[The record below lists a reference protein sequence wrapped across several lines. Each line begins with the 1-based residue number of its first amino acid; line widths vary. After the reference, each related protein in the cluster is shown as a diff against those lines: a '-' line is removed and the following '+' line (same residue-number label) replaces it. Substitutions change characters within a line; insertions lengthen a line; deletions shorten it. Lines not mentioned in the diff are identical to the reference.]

1 MTLLSAELHSK
12 LSPEQLKLT
21 CNPDDFKFDS
31 TTSLAP
37 LHGIVGQEHAVK
49 ALKVGVDIKGPGY
62 NIFITGLSGTGKLSS
77 VRKILTEFIKT
88 KQKLYDYVY
97 VYNYRDE
104 DHPTLLVFPTGHGK
118 KFKSDLES
126 TIKFLQE
133 NIPQIL
139 DTEPFLTKRKSL
151 VQKFGEKQKKLMG
164 DFQKKLEKDHLT
176 LGEIKVGDVARPE
189 LLAVIDDQ
197 VYYIQQLDELVEQK
211 KITKRKA
218 NTLVKKYSE
227 HQDELQ
233 SVFKESLKLAQNFN
247 SLLSKLETKAVTDL
261 VNVTFDQL
269 KNKYKQKKV
278 KKYLERAADS
288 IFKNLE
294 IFKRNP
300 AVHAAQP
307 DGNALEVL
315 KNYQVNLILD
325 NSRTKKTPVIIETS
339 PSYTNLFGLIEKY
352 NDGSGMWYSDYTQ
365 IKAGSLL
372 RANGGYIILKAYDVI
387 SEPGVWQ
394 TLKRVLLYGR
404 LEIQDAAG
412 RFQISPSVIK
422 PEPIEINCKVILIG
436 NSYTYSLLS
445 SYEDDFSKIFKI
457 KSEFDYEMPR
467 TEQTLLE
474 YARVIKNLVVK
485 EKLMELDNS
494 ALAKI
499 IEFGARFAGEKN
511 KLTTRFAY
519 ISDLVREANF
529 WANDVGDQIVTGAHV
544 KRAYQ
549 AAIERHSLYESKLKE
564 MIKEETILIETDG
577 VKVGQINGLAVYGGE
592 FYSFGK
598 PSKITA
604 SVSLGNG
611 NIINVEREAGLSGSS
626 HNKGILIITGY
637 FREKFGKNIPL
648 SFTANLVFEQS
659 YGMIDGD
666 SASVTEVCALISSI
680 SGIPIKQHFAITGSI
695 NQKGEIQPIG
705 GVNEKIEGF
714 FDVCKEKGL
723 TGKQGVIIPVQN
735 VKDLMLKDEVIDA
748 VENNLF
754 SIYSISTVDEAIEL
768 LTGIKAGKLLKT
780 NKYQANTVFGEV
792 EKQLCEFRKKL
803 KHPVLDKKKSIS
815 KKSSSKRNKKKK

>member
-1 MTLLSAELHSK
+1 MRLLSAKNHLK
-12 LSPEQLKLT
+12 LTPEQLKLA
-21 CNPDDFKFDS
+21 CNTEEFEFDS
-31 TTSLAP
+31 TTSIEP
-37 LHGIVGQEHAVK
+37 IHGIVGQERAVK

-77 VRKILTEFIKT
+77 VRKILTEFVKT
-88 KQKLYDYVY
+88 KQKLYDYAY
-97 VYNYRDE
+97 VYNFRDE
-104 DHPTLLVFPTGHGK
+104 DHPTLLVFPTGKGK
-118 KFKSDLES
+118 KFKHDLET

-139 DTEPFLTKRKSL
+139 DTEPFLTKRKEL
-151 VQKFGEKQKKLMG
+151 VKNFGNNQKQLMSK
-164 DFQKKLEKDHLT
+164 FQKKLEKDNLT

-189 LLAVIDDQ
+189 LLAVIDNQ

-218 NTLVKKYSE
+218 NTIVKKYTE

-247 SLLSKLETKAVTDL
+247 TMLNKLETKAVTDL
-261 VNVTFDQL
+261 VNVTFEQL

-278 KKYLERAADS
+278 KKFLDRAENS

-300 AVHAAQP
+300 NVPTPQ
-307 DGNALEVL
+307 DGQALQVL
-315 KNYQVNLILD
+315 KNYKVNLILD
-325 NSRTKKTPVIIETS
+325 NSRTKKTPVVIETS
-339 PSYTNLFGLIEKY
+339 PTYTNLFGMIEKY
-352 NDGSGMWYSDYTQ
+352 NDGSGIWYSDYTQ
-365 IKAGSLL
+365 IKAGSILK
-372 RANGGYIILKAYDVI
+372 ANGGYIILKAYDII
-387 SEPGVWQ
+387 SEPGVWK

-404 LEIQDAAG
+404 LEIQDNAG
-412 RFQISPSVIK
+412 LFQISQSVLK

-445 SYEDDFSKIFKI
+445 NYEDDFSKIFKI

-485 EKLMELDNS
+485 EQLMELDNS
-494 ALAKI
+494 ALAKV
-499 IEFGARFAGEKN
+499 IEYGARFAGTKN

-529 WANDVGDQIVTGAHV
+529 WAKDVGEQILTAVHV
-544 KRAYQ
+544 KKAYE

-564 MIKEETILIETDG
+564 MINEETILIETDG
-577 VKVGQINGLAVYGGE
+577 VKIGQINGLAVYGSE

-598 PSKITA
+598 PTKITA

-637 FREKFGKNIPL
+637 FREKFGKTIPL
-648 SFTANLVFEQS
+648 SFNANIVFEQN

-666 SASVTEVCALISSI
+666 SASVAEISALISSI
-680 SGIPIKQHFAITGSI
+680 AQVPIKQQFAITGSI

-714 FDVCKEKGL
+714 FDICKSRKL
-723 TGKQGVIIPVQN
+723 TGKQGVIIPIQN
-735 VKDLMLKDEVIDA
+735 VKDLMLKDEIIEA
-748 VENNLF
+748 VKKNVF
-754 SIYSISTVDEAIEL
+754 SIYAIETVEEAL
-768 LTGIKAGKLLKT
+768 EILTGFKAGILLKS
-780 NKYQANTVFGEV
+780 NKYQKNTLYGEV
-792 EKQLCEFRKKL
+792 EKQLNEFRKNL
-803 KHPVLDKKKSIS
+803 KHSPANKKKTSK
-815 KKSSSKRNKKKK
+815 KKSSSSKTKKKK

>member
-1 MTLLSAELHSK
+1 MTLHSAPIHPK
-12 LSPEQLKLT
+12 LTPEQLKLS
-21 CNPDDFKFDS
+21 CNPNEFKFDS

-37 LHGIVGQEHAVK
+37 IHGIVGQEHAVK

-88 KQKLYDYVY
+88 RQKLYDYAY
-97 VYNYRDE
+97 VYNFRDE
-104 DHPTLLVFPTGHGK
+104 DHPTLLVFPTGQGK
-118 KFKSDLES
+118 KFKFDLES

-139 DTEPFLTKRKSL
+139 DTEPFLTKRKNL
-151 VQKFGEKQKKLMG
+151 VKKFGDTQKKLMG
-164 DFQKKLEKDHLT
+164 DFQKKLEKDSLT

-189 LLAVIDDQ
+189 LLAVIDEH
-197 VYYIQQLDELVEQK
+197 VYYIQQLDELVQQK

-247 SLLSKLETKAVTDL
+247 GLLTKLETKAVTDL
-261 VNVTFDQL
+261 VNVTFEQL

-278 KKYLERAADS
+278 KKYLERAAES

-294 IFKRNP
+294 IFKHNP
-300 AVHAAQP
+300 AVQTP
-307 DGNALEVL
+307 QDGRALEIL
-315 KNYQVNLILD
+315 KNYKVNLILD
-325 NSRTKKTPVIIETS
+325 NSRTKKTPVIIETT
-339 PSYTNLFGLIEKY
+339 PTYTNLFGLIEKY

-365 IKAGSLL
+365 IKSGSLL
-372 RANGGYIILKAYDVI
+372 RANGGYIILKAYDII

-404 LEIQDAAG
+404 LEIQDNAG
-412 RFQISPSVIK
+412 MFQISPSVIK

-485 EKLMELDNS
+485 EQLMELDNS
-494 ALAKI
+494 ALAKV
-499 IEFGARFAGEKN
+499 IEYGARFAGEKN
-511 KLTTRFAY
+511 KLTTRFSY

-529 WANDVGDQIVTGAHV
+529 WAKDVGDQIVTSVHV
-544 KRAYQ
+544 RKAYHS
-549 AAIERHSLYESKLKE
+549 AIERHSLYEKKLKE
-564 MIKEETILIETDG
+564 MIKEDSILIETDG

-604 SVSLGNG
+604 SVSLGSG

-680 SGIPIKQHFAITGSI
+680 SGIPIKQYFAITGSI

-714 FDVCKEKGL
+714 FDVCKEKEL
-723 TGKQGVIIPVQN
+723 TGKQGVIIPIQN
-735 VKDLMLKDEVIDA
+735 VKDLMLKDEVIEA
-748 VENNLF
+748 VENKMF
-754 SIYSISTVDEAIEL
+754 SIYSISTVEEAIEL
-768 LTGIKAGKLLKT
+768 LTGIKAGRLLKT

-792 EKQLCEFRKKL
+792 EKQLCEFRRKL
-803 KHPVLDKKKSIS
+803 KHPQLIKKKSTS
-815 KKSSSKRNKKKK
+815 KKSSSKKNKKKK

>member
-1 MTLLSAELHSK
+1 MALISAPKHSK
-12 LSPEQLKLT
+12 LTHEQLKLS

-31 TTSLAP
+31 TTSLTP
-37 LHGIVGQEHAVK
+37 IDGIVGQEHAVK

-77 VRKILTEFIKT
+77 VKKILTEFITK
-88 KQKLYDYVY
+88 KQKLYDYAY
-97 VYNYRDE
+97 VYNFRDE
-104 DHPTLLVFPTGHGK
+104 DHPTLLVFPTGQGK
-118 KFKSDLES
+118 EFKFDLES

-133 NIPQIL
+133 NIPQTL
-139 DTEPFLTKRKSL
+139 DTEPFLTKKKNL
-151 VQKFGEKQKKLMG
+151 IKKFGDSQKKLMST
-164 DFQKKLEKDHLT
+164 FQKKLEKDSLT
-176 LGEIKVGDVARPE
+176 LGEIKVGDVVRPE
-189 LLAVIDDQ
+189 LLAVIDNQ
-197 VYYIQQLDELVEQK
+197 AYYIQQLDELVQQK

-218 NTLVKKYSE
+218 NTIIKKYTF

-233 SVFKESLKLAQNFN
+233 QVFKESLKLAQNFN
-247 SLLSKLETKAVTDL
+247 VVLSELETKAVTDL
-261 VNVTFDQL
+261 VNTTFEEL
-269 KNKYKQKKV
+269 KNKYKLKKV
-278 KKYLERAADS
+278 RKYLERAAES
-288 IFKNLE
+288 IFSNLTV
-294 IFKRNP
+294 FKKSPNIP
-300 AVHAAQP
+300 AAQ
-307 DGNALEVL
+307 DGTDFEIL

-325 NSRTKKTPVIIETS
+325 NSRTKKTPVVIETS
-339 PSYTNLFGLIEKY
+339 PSYTNLFGLIEKH
-352 NDGSGMWYSDYTQ
+352 NDGSGVWYSDYTK

-372 RANGGYIILKAYDVI
+372 KANGGYIILKAYDI
-387 SEPGVWQ
+387 INEPGVWQ

-404 LEIQDAAG
+404 LEIRDSASI
-412 RFQISPSVIK
+412 FQLTPSVIK

-445 SYEDDFSKIFKI
+445 NYEDDFGKIFKI

-485 EKLMELDNS
+485 ENLMELDNS
-494 ALAKI
+494 ALAKV
-499 IEFGARFAGEKN
+499 IEYGARYAGQKN

-519 ISDLVREANF
+519 ISDLVREGNF
-529 WANDVGDQIVTGAHV
+529 WAKDVGEQIVTSSHIR
-544 KRAYQ
+544 KAYES
-549 AAIERHSLYESKLKE
+549 AIERHSLYETKLKE
-564 MIKEETILIETDG
+564 MINEETILIETEG
-577 VKVGQINGLAVYGGE
+577 EKVGQINGLAVYGGD

-666 SASVTEVCALISSI
+666 SASVTEICALISSI

-714 FDVCKEKGL
+714 FDVCNEKGL

-748 VENNLF
+748 VKKKIF
-754 SIYSISTVDEAIEL
+754 SIYSISTVEDAIEL
-768 LTGIKAGKLLKT
+768 LTGIKAGKLLKN
-780 NKYQANTVFGEV
+780 NKYQTNTVFGEV

-803 KHPVLDKKKSIS
+803 KHGPQTKQ
-815 KKSSSKRNKKKK
+815 KSSSKKSTQTKRKKKK

>member
-1 MTLLSAELHSK
+1 MALLSAESHSK
-12 LSPEQLKLT
+12 LLPEQLKLT
-21 CNPDDFKFDS
+21 CNPDEFKFDS
-31 TTSLAP
+31 TTSLEP

-77 VRKILTEFIKT
+77 VRKILTEFVKT

-97 VYNYRDE
+97 VYNFRDE
-104 DHPTLLVFPTGHGK
+104 DHPTLLVFPTGKGK
-118 KFKSDLES
+118 KFKFDLEN

-139 DTEPFLTKRKSL
+139 DTEPFLTKRKNL
-151 VQKFGEKQKKLMG
+151 VQKFGEKQKKLME
-164 DFQKKLEKDHLT
+164 DFQKKLEKDNLT

-189 LLAVIDDQ
+189 LLAVIDNQ

-218 NTLVKKYSE
+218 NTLVKKYTE

-247 SLLSKLETKAVTDL
+247 SFLSKLETKAVTDL
-261 VNVTFDQL
+261 VNVTFEQL

-294 IFKRNP
+294 VFKHNP
-300 AVHAAQP
+300 AVNANQP
-307 DGNALEVL
+307 DKHALEVL

-339 PSYTNLFGLIEKY
+339 PTYTNLFGLIEKY
-352 NDGSGMWYSDYTQ
+352 TDGSGIWYSDYTQ

-436 NSYTYSLLS
+436 NNYTYSLLS
-445 SYEDDFSKIFKI
+445 NYEDDFSKIFKI

-529 WANDVGDQIVTGAHV
+529 WAKDVGDQILTGVHV

-604 SVSLGNG
+604 TVSLGNG

-626 HNKGILIITGY
+626 HNKGILIIAGY

-666 SASVTEVCALISSI
+666 SASVAEICALISSI

-803 KHPVLDKKKSIS
+803 KHPSLGKKKNTS